1 MPSMPMPPLRSFYFP
16 LAGGLLAGAA
26 KAEQFRSSAAP
37 RASKSSLP
45 SDERAAVDVLAV
57 YS

>member
-26 KAEQFRSSAAP
+26 KAEQFRSSAAGVKVEP
-37 RASKSSLP
+37 PLR
-45 SDERAAVDVLAV
+45 
-57 YS
+57 